1 MLELRRPIVAV
12 ASCMRDGQDKL
23 ATTIVDDAPGCDA
36 VGHAIGSNS
45 PQRQAADL
53 DEVEPS
59 KLLRGDRHTF
69 SRGLTHEL
77 SRAAKRRRL
86 ERSEERRVGKECVSP
101 GRSRWAPEH

>member
-69 SRGLTHEL
+69 PRGLTTEL

-86 ERSEERRVGKECVSP
+86 ECIVLPLPLDWGGVMRPFPR
-101 GRSRWAPEH
+101 HTMM